1 MHKQEDDTTMDTKR
15 FYNAKG
21 ELTSYG
27 LSCGYIQR
35 HELNGINITLW
46 KEHNCYHV
54 RGHNHN
60 TSNRLFWNSYS
71 TLTPARKDYNKAI
84 RLYIRGV

>member
-1 MHKQEDDTTMDTKR
+1 MNTKL
-15 FYNAKG
+15 FYNASG

-35 HELNGINITLW
+35 REFKGINITLW

-54 RGHNHN
+54 RGHDHN
-60 TSNRLFWNSYS
+60 TGMRLFWNTYT
-71 TLTPARKDYNKAI
+71 TLTPARKDYNQAI
-84 RLYIRGV
+84 KLYMREV